1 MGRLRLK
8 VYRGLGID
16 LVEDGSGGYTKAVVR
31 MFVLRVQLI
40 WVGNAKKKDV
50 HVVNIESKYSRFFY
64 ANYLW
69 DLL

>member
-1 MGRLRLK
+1 MKEDGNGGYGKAIVRMILRLK
-8 VYRGLGID
+8 A
-16 LVEDGSGGYTKAVVR
+16 K
-31 MFVLRVQLI
+31 LI
-40 WVGNAKKKDV
+40 VGNAAKKDV

>member
-1 MGRLRLK
+1 M
-8 VYRGLGID
+8 
-16 LVEDGSGGYTKAVVR
+16 
-31 MFVLRVQLI
+31 
-40 WVGNAKKKDV
+40 VGNAAKKDV

>member
-1 MGRLRLK
+1 M
-8 VYRGLGID
+8 LGN
-16 LVEDGSGGYTKAVVR
+16 S
-31 MFVLRVQLI
+31 
-40 WVGNAKKKDV
+40 KKKDV

>member
-1 MGRLRLK
+1 M
-8 VYRGLGID
+8 
-16 LVEDGSGGYTKAVVR
+16 EDGSGGYGKAVVR
-31 MFVLRVQLI
+31 MSLLI
-40 WVGNAKKKDV
+40 TKLILGNSKKKDV